1 MQVATVFCFVVRT
14 VPSLYGPVNS
24 LTVIVLVVA
33 ANQPCANVDSW
44 SLPKSQRGV
53 NLSEGVRPPGKY
65 GCIFDVWT
73 DFRFCIAADY
83 LLTSRF
89 VIDFGLW

>member
-1 MQVATVFCFVVRT
+1 MCCLIVLT
-14 VPSLYGPVNS
+14 VPSLYGPVNTS
-24 LTVIVLVVA
+24 TVTVLVVA

-65 GCIFDVWT
+65 GCFCDVWT
-73 DFRFCIAADY
+73 DLRFCIAAAY
-83 LLTSRF
+83 LLTVTLSL
-89 VIDFGLW
+89 ISDYGDGAE